1 MIAFQDD
8 HVVLTVRD
16 DGSGFDVQSPTFK
29 PGIGLIG
36 MRQRVTSLAGKFH
49 LATGPNKGTKVT
61 VSVPF
66 LEEE

>member
-1 MIAFQDD
+1 MAAVSTCN
-8 HVVLTVRD
+8 HP
-16 DGSGFDVQSPTFK
+16 GFK

-36 MRQRVTSLAGKFH
+36 MRQRVTSPRVNFTSDWPG
-49 LATGPNKGTKVT
+49 KGTKVT